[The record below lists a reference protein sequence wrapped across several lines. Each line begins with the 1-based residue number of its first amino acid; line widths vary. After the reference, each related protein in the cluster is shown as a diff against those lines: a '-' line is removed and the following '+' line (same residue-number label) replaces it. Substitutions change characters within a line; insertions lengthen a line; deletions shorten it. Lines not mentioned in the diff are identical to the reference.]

1 MSSGMGTAEA
11 TWEALLD
18 GMEREL
24 SFLTEQLIA
33 GVVTAAPAP
42 FAPPASMPP
51 LPAAL
56 ARRATYILGR
66 MATVETELQARADE
80 ARERLR
86 GLEREQH
93 ERRPMRPAFFDQAV

>member
-33 GVVTAAPAP
+33 GVMTPPVA
-42 FAPPASMPP
+42 FEPPATLPP
-51 LPAAL
+51 LPASL
-56 ARRATYILGR
+56 ARRATYLLDR
-66 MATVETELQARADE
+66 MATLEAELQARAD
-80 ARERLR
+80 AAAGRLR
-86 GLEREQH
+86 GLERERH